1 MSMRQRRIVS
11 AMTSEAREKR
21 ERLEAEGRDPL
32 TGRPVCEGTDCAC
45 EQKHGGAGGAP
56 DGGASGGGRSRR
68 RGSSPDGGAGFGGD
82 APGGGAGGG
91 PGEGEGGA

>member
-45 EQKHGGAGGAP
+45 EQKHGGAGGA
-56 DGGASGGGRSRR
+56 SGGGRGRR